1 MPALSE
7 CLSRHRDLTPP
18 ETVETL
24 RAAAKADGPRIQRVE
39 VAGEIFWIKRP
50 EKLSLRMRLQKGDA
64 TRAFAA
70 EVAAHQDYANRG
82 LPVAPVVLAT
92 DDYLVTRDCGPHL
105 KYLARTEAPEFATAL
120 AAGAK
125 ALAQLHAQGVAHGR
139 PSLKDIC
146 WQDGR
151 IAFLDLERAG
161 RGGSG
166 ARAMDALILIF
177 STAVETRND
186 LSAMETARNAYL
198 AAGDPAVWTAARK
211 RARRY
216 RLLGWMLKPVVAL
229 LKGNREFEAI
239 APVLRFMGE

>member
-1 MPALSE
+1 M
-7 CLSRHRDLTPP
+7 TPP
-18 ETVETL
+18 EAVETL
-24 RAAAKADGPRIQRVE
+24 RAAATADGPRIQEIE
-39 VAGEIFWIKRP
+39 VAGETYWIKRP

-70 EVAAHQDYANRG
+70 EVAAHQDYADRG
-82 LPVAPVVLAT
+82 LPVAPVVVAS
-92 DDYLVTRDCGPHL
+92 DDYLVTKDCGPHL
-105 KYLARTEAPEFATAL
+105 RYLARTEAPEFATAL

-125 ALAQLHAQGVAHGR
+125 ALAQLHTEGVAHGR

-166 ARAMDALILIF
+166 ARAMDVLILIF
-177 STAVETRND
+177 STSVETRND
-186 LSAMETARNAYL
+186 AGAMKVARDAYL
-198 AAGDPAVWTAARK
+198 AEGDPAVWKAAEA

-216 RLLGWMLKPVVAL
+216 RPLGWMLRPVVAL

-239 APVLRFMGE
+239 GPVLRFLAG